1 MEVRALAKNQPCRPR
16 RCGCCWTMI
25 EGKPVEEALTLLE
38 FMPQP
43 SARMVWKVVKSA
55 ASNAENNFDLN
66 PDGLRVKKAVA
77 GDGRT
82 LKRWRARSRGRAAPL
97 LKRSA
102 HIEVV
107 VEGRR
112 VLMGRKVHPY
122 GFRVGVTKDWQSKWY
137 ASTTSTQTWRWRTS
151 VSAT

>member
-1 MEVRALAKNQPCRPR
+1 MEVRALAKDQPVSAQKVRLVLDI
-16 RCGCCWTMI
+16 I

-43 SARMVWKVVKSA
+43 SARMVWKVLKSA
-55 ASNAENNFDLN
+55 ASNAENNFDLD

-82 LKRWRARSRGRAAPL
+82 LKRWRARSRGRAAPV
-97 LKRSA
+97 LKRRA

-107 VEGRR
+107 VEGDE
-112 VLMGRKVHPY
+112 Y
-122 GFRVGVTKDWQSKWY
+122 
-137 ASTTSTQTWRWRTS
+137 
-151 VSAT
+151 

>member
-1 MEVRALAKNQPCRPR
+1 MEVRALAKNQPVSPQKVRLLLDV
-16 RCGCCWTMI
+16 I

-82 LKRWRARSRGRAAPL
+82 LKRWRARSRGRAAPV

-102 HIEVV
+102 HIEVI
-107 VEGRR
+107 VEGDE
-112 VLMGRKVHPY
+112 Y
-122 GFRVGVTKDWQSKWY
+122 
-137 ASTTSTQTWRWRTS
+137 
-151 VSAT
+151 

>member
-1 MEVRALAKNQPCRPR
+1 MEVRALAKNQPISPHKVRLML
-16 RCGCCWTMI
+16 GVI
-25 EGKPVEEALTLLE
+25 EGKPVEEALTLLHL
-38 FMPQP
+38 MPQP
-43 SARMVWKVVKSA
+43 SARLVWKVLKSA

-82 LKRWRARSRGRAAPL
+82 LKRWRARSRGRAAPI

-107 VEGRR
+107 VEG
-112 VLMGRKVHPY
+112 VEY
-122 GFRVGVTKDWQSKWY
+122 
-137 ASTTSTQTWRWRTS
+137 
-151 VSAT
+151 